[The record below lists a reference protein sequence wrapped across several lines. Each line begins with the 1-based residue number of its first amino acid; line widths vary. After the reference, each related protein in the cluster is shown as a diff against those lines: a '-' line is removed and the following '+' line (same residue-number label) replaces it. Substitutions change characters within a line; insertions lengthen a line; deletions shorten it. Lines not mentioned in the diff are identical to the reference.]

1 MKSARMRTDVHIL
14 IVDDER
20 IMRDSLSAWL
30 LEEGYQVEAVE
41 DGARALK
48 KAKTESWDV
57 LLVDLKM
64 PGMDGI
70 EVLQEVKK
78 ISENIPVIIMTAYAT
93 VDTAVRAMKEGAYDY
108 IVKPF
113 NPEEIGLAIRKIIAY
128 QDLLKENIYLRH
140 ELQMKYKF
148 MDIIGKS
155 HKMQEVL
162 ALVKTVAKSNST
174 ILIQGESGTG
184 KELVARA
191 IHNSS
196 LRSEGPFVAVSCAAL
211 PESLLESELFGHE
224 RGAFTGAV
232 SQKKGRFE
240 LADTGTLFLDE
251 IGDVSPKTQVGLL
264 RVLEEREFRRV
275 GGTQVI
281 KTDVRIISAS
291 NKDLKTLVEA
301 GTFREDLYYRINVVS
316 IQLPPLRDRKED
328 IPLLVQHFL
337 NKYCIE
343 NKKDIE
349 GLSHEVSRLL
359 MAYDWPGNV
368 RELENVIER
377 AVVVAKERLI
387 VPDDLPLLTKPDTKF
402 KPTADMPLREVERE
416 HILRALESNHWNIS
430 KTAKKLGIDR
440 NTLSSKISKYEID
453 KR

>member
-1 MKSARMRTDVHIL
+1 MRKDVHIL
-14 IVDDER
+14 VVDDER
-20 IMRDSLSAWL
+20 IMRDSLSDWL
-30 LEEGYQVEAVE
+30 LEEGYEVVAVE
-41 DGARALK
+41 DGARALEK
-48 KAKTESWDV
+48 VRAERWDA

-70 EVLQEVKK
+70 EVLEEVKK
-78 ISENIPVIIMTAYAT
+78 INQDIPVIIMTAYAT
-93 VDTAVRAMKEGAYDY
+93 VDSAVRAMKQGAYDY

-140 ELQMKYKF
+140 ELEKKYEF

-162 ALVKTVAKSNST
+162 ALVRTVAKSNST
-174 ILIQGESGTG
+174 ILIEGESGTG

-224 RGAFTGAV
+224 KGAFTGAV
-232 SQKKGRFE
+232 ARKKGRFE
-240 LADTGTLFLDE
+240 IANTGTLFLDE
-251 IGDVSPKTQVGLL
+251 IGDISPKTQVGLL
-264 RVLEEREFRRV
+264 RVLEEKKFTRV
-275 GGTQVI
+275 GGTEVLQ
-281 KTDVRIISAS
+281 TDVRIISAT
-291 NKDLKTLVEA
+291 NKDLKAMVAEEK
-301 GTFREDLYYRINVVS
+301 FREDLYYRINVVS
-316 IQLPPLRDRKED
+316 ILLPPLRAKKED

-337 NKYCIE
+337 KKYCIE
-343 NKKDIE
+343 NKKEID
-349 GLSHEVSRLL
+349 GLSSEASRLL
-359 MAYDWPGNV
+359 MKYDWPGNV

-377 AVVVAKERLI
+377 AVVVAKERII
-387 VPDDLPLLTKPDTKF
+387 VPEDLPLLAAEEGKF
-402 KPTADMPLREVERE
+402 KPTPDMSLREVEKE
-416 HILRALESNHWNIS
+416 HILLALESNNWNIT
-430 KTAKKLGIDR
+430 KTAKMLGIDR
-440 NTLSSKISKYEID
+440 NTLSSRIKKYKLK

>member
-1 MKSARMRTDVHIL
+1 MRKDVHIL
-14 IVDDER
+14 VVDDER
-20 IMRDSLSAWL
+20 IMRDSLSDWL
-30 LEEGYQVEAVE
+30 LEEGYEVVAVE
-41 DGARALK
+41 DGARALEK
-48 KAKTESWDV
+48 VRAERWDA

-70 EVLQEVKK
+70 EVLEEVKK
-78 ISENIPVIIMTAYAT
+78 INQDIPVIIMTAYAT
-93 VDTAVRAMKEGAYDY
+93 VDSAVRAMKQGAYDY

-140 ELQMKYKF
+140 ELEKKYEF

-162 ALVKTVAKSNST
+162 ALVRTVAKSNST
-174 ILIQGESGTG
+174 ILIEGESGTG

-224 RGAFTGAV
+224 KGAFTGAV
-232 SQKKGRFE
+232 ARKKGRFE
-240 LADTGTLFLDE
+240 IANTGTLFLDE

-264 RVLEEREFRRV
+264 RVLEEKKFTRV
-275 GGTQVI
+275 GGTEVLQ
-281 KTDVRIISAS
+281 TDVRIISAT
-291 NKDLKTLVEA
+291 NKDLKAMVAEEK
-301 GTFREDLYYRINVVS
+301 FREDLYYRINVVS
-316 IQLPPLRDRKED
+316 ILLPPLRAKKED

-337 NKYCIE
+337 KKYCIE
-343 NKKDIE
+343 NKKEID
-349 GLSHEVSRLL
+349 GLSSEASRLL
-359 MAYDWPGNV
+359 MKYDWPGNV

-377 AVVVAKERLI
+377 AVVVAKERII
-387 VPDDLPLLTKPDTKF
+387 VPEDLPLLAAEEGKF
-402 KPTADMPLREVERE
+402 KPTPDMSLREVEKE
-416 HILRALESNHWNIS
+416 HILLALESNNWNIT
-430 KTAKKLGIDR
+430 KTAKMLGIDR
-440 NTLSSKISKYEID
+440 NTLSSRIKKYKLK

>member
-1 MKSARMRTDVHIL
+1 MRKDVHIL
-14 IVDDER
+14 VVDDER
-20 IMRDSLSAWL
+20 VMRDSLSEWL
-30 LEEGYQVEAVE
+30 REDGYEVVAVE
-41 DGARALK
+41 DGAQALNK
-48 KAKTESWDV
+48 VHSEKWDV

-70 EVLQEVKK
+70 EVLTEVKK
-78 ISENIPVIIMTAYAT
+78 FDQDIPVIIMTAYAT
-93 VDTAVRAMKEGAYDY
+93 VDSAVRAMKEGAYDY

-128 QDLLKENIYLRH
+128 QDLLKENIYLRQ
-140 ELQMKYKF
+140 ELEKKYAF

-174 ILIQGESGTG
+174 ILIEGESGTG

-224 RGAFTGAV
+224 KGAFTGAV
-232 SQKKGRFE
+232 SRKKGRFE
-240 LADTGTLFLDE
+240 LANNGTLFLDE
-251 IGDVSPKTQVGLL
+251 IGDISPKTQVGLL
-264 RVLEEREFRRV
+264 RVLEEKAFMRV
-275 GGTQVI
+275 GGTEVI
-281 KTDVRIISAS
+281 NTDVRIISAT
-291 NKDLKTLVEA
+291 NKDLKKLVA
-301 GTFREDLYYRINVVS
+301 QAKFREDLYYRINVVS
-316 IQLPPLRDRKED
+316 IQLPPLRDRKQD

-337 NKYCIE
+337 KKYCIE
-343 NKKDIE
+343 NKKELD
-349 GLSHEVSRLL
+349 GLSEEASRLL
-359 MAYDWPGNV
+359 MKYDWPGNV

-377 AVVVAKERLI
+377 AVVVAKGNIILPE
-387 VPDDLPLLTKPDTKF
+387 DLPPLASSEGRF
-402 KPTADMPLREVERE
+402 EPTSDMSLQELERK
-416 HILRALESNHWNIS
+416 HILRVLQSNDWNIT

-440 NTLSSKISKYEID
+440 NTLSSKIKKYQISK
-453 KR
+453 R

>member
-1 MKSARMRTDVHIL
+1 MKSARMRPDVHIL

-30 LEEGYQVEAVE
+30 QEEGYHVLAVE
-41 DGARALK
+41 DGAKALK
-48 KAKTESWDV
+48 KVTDKRWDV

-78 ISENIPVIIMTAYAT
+78 INEDIPVIIMTAYAT
-93 VDTAVRAMKEGAYDY
+93 VDSAVRAMKEGAYDY

-128 QDLLKENIYLRH
+128 QDLLKENIYLRQ
-140 ELQMKYKF
+140 ELKKKYKF

-174 ILIQGESGTG
+174 ILIEGESGTG

-224 RGAFTGAV
+224 KGAFTGAV
-232 SQKKGRFE
+232 SMKKGRFE
-240 LADTGTLFLDE
+240 LANTGTLFLDE
-251 IGDVSPKTQVGLL
+251 IGDISPKTQIGLL
-264 RVLEEREFRRV
+264 RVLEEKELRRV

-281 KTDVRIISAS
+281 KTDVRIISAT
-291 NKDLKTLVEA
+291 NKDLKALVAE
-301 GTFREDLYYRINVVS
+301 GKFREELYYRIHVVS
-316 IQLPPLRDRKED
+316 IQLPPLRDKKED
-328 IPLLVQHFL
+328 IPLLAQHFL
-337 NKYCIE
+337 KKYCLE
-343 NKKDIE
+343 NKKELD
-349 GLSHEVSRLL
+349 GLSQETSSLL
-359 MAYDWPGNV
+359 MKYDWPGNV

-377 AVVVAKERLI
+377 AVVVAKERII
-387 VPDDLPLLTKPDTKF
+387 VPEDLPPLTQKEQKF
-402 KPTADMPLREVERE
+402 KTSADMPLREVERE
-416 HILRALESNHWNIS
+416 HILRALESNDWNIS
-430 KTAKKLGIDR
+430 RTAKTLGIDR
-440 NTLSSKISKYEID
+440 NTLSSKIKKYQM
-453 KR
+453 KKG